1 MKTYLKTKL
10 NNVYLVVGE
19 CSCGYICKFF
29 EDSAKHDDPFFIH
42 YEHTAIVDTNL
53 SIVSSFKVKQNEQ

>member
-10 NNVYLVVGE
+10 NNIYLVVGE

-29 EDSAKHDDPFFIH
+29 EDSTKPDNPFFIH
-42 YEHTAIVDTNL
+42 YEHTAIVDTNF
-53 SIVSSFKVKQNEQ
+53 SRC

>member
-10 NNVYLVVGE
+10 NSIYLVVGE

-29 EDSAKHDDPFFIH
+29 EDSSKPNDSFFVH
-42 YEHTAIVDTNL
+42 YEHTAIVDTNF
-53 SIVSSFKVKQNEQ
+53 SIVNSFKVNQNEQ